1 MIVAGVAYAVVG
13 AGSAALDD
21 TVWANGWRPWRLA
34 AWVASA
40 IVGAMHF
47 AYEHYRRVS
56 RPSRTALHVSGAVA
70 LGAFGIA
77 LAANV
82 HWWLAATRP
91 ARPPL
96 LALPLF
102 PAVTAIPAFLAAF
115 AAATVMTRLS
125 RRGRVLRTF

>member
-1 MIVAGVAYAVVG
+1 MTVAGVAYAVIG

-40 IVGAMHF
+40 IVGVAHI
-47 AYEHYRRVS
+47 AYEHYRLVS
-56 RPSRTALHVSGAVA
+56 GPRRTALHASGAVA

-82 HWWLAATRP
+82 HWLLATTRP
-91 ARPPL
+91 PRPPL

-102 PAVTAIPAFLAAF
+102 PAVTAIPAFLAALAV
-115 AAATVMTRLS
+115 AAAMSRLS
-125 RRGRVLRTF
+125 RRGGGREA